1 MTFATRQNNTLDIFL
16 TNRPSL
22 INRCSPIPGLSD
34 HDAVFVES
42 PAMAKRGKPVKRKI
56 YLWKKADED
65 KMKSECDEFKRHF
78 LQTYNVTSSVEEMWK
93 YISTTL
99 TNILDSSVPSKMTSS
114 RFNQPW
120 INREVKSLSR
130 RKKRSFRKAKT
141 SKKEKDKRRYKQL
154 KAQTRDACKKAYND
168 YITNIISP
176 DCTSNPKRF
185 WGFINSKNKDSTG
198 VAPLKASDGLT
209 YSDPTTKAKIL
220 NNQFSSVFNSNEPDD
235 NIKSMGKNKF
245 PEMNSIY
252 ISEGGIYKMLQSLQV
267 HKATGPDGL
276 SARLLK
282 TAGAELASVFTVFF
296 QASLNQGI
304 IPKDWKKAD
313 VVPVFKKG
321 AKNRPENYRPVSLT
335 SITCKM
341 LEHIITSNIM
351 RHLEQHGILT
361 DAQHGFR
368 KQRSCE
374 TQLIITLQDLAKT
387 VDDRGQSDVV
397 LLDFSKAFDKV
408 PHKRLMHKLQHYG
421 IRSNLHSWIS
431 DFLRDRTQ
439 AVVLENGRSDT
450 APVQSG
456 VPQGSVLG
464 PTLFLLYINDL
475 PDYIVN
481 GSSVRLFADDCVL
494 YRRINRPE
502 DAILLQEDLEA
513 LQEWEKDWLMEFH
526 PQKCQIL
533 HITNKRQP
541 IRQPYK
547 IHGHILEEVESAKYL
562 GVNIHNK
569 LSWNTHIN
577 QVVKKA
583 NNTRAFL
590 QRNIYQCPRKTK
602 ELCYKTLVR
611 PQMEYA
617 SIIWDP
623 HTANYTQSLEMVQR
637 RAARFVTGD
646 FYRTSSVNNM
656 LHQLQWPTLQERR
669 AENKV
674 IMMFRIVNNLV
685 AIPTECLIPTAAT
698 VRGHNH
704 RYLVPYAR
712 TDTYQRSFFP
722 DTIRLW
728 NNLPSSIVACNS
740 INTFK
745 SELQNIKLR

>member
-1 MTFATRQNNTLDIFL
+1 
-16 TNRPSL
+16 
-22 INRCSPIPGLSD
+22 
-34 HDAVFVES
+34 
-42 PAMAKRGKPVKRKI
+42 
-56 YLWKKADED
+56 
-65 KMKSECDEFKRHF
+65 
-78 LQTYNVTSSVEEMWK
+78 
-93 YISTTL
+93 
-99 TNILDSSVPSKMTSS
+99 
-114 RFNQPW
+114 
-120 INREVKSLSR
+120 
-130 RKKRSFRKAKT
+130 
-141 SKKEKDKRRYKQL
+141 
-154 KAQTRDACKKAYND
+154 
-168 YITNIISP
+168 
-176 DCTSNPKRF
+176 
-185 WGFINSKNKDSTG
+185 
-198 VAPLKASDGLT
+198 
-209 YSDPTTKAKIL
+209 
-220 NNQFSSVFNSNEPDD
+220 
-235 NIKSMGKNKF
+235 
-245 PEMNSIY
+245 
-252 ISEGGIYKMLQSLQV
+252 
-267 HKATGPDGL
+267 
-276 SARLLK
+276 
-282 TAGAELASVFTVFF
+282 
-296 QASLNQGI
+296 
-304 IPKDWKKAD
+304 
-313 VVPVFKKG
+313 
-321 AKNRPENYRPVSLT
+321 
-335 SITCKM
+335 
-341 LEHIITSNIM
+341 
-351 RHLEQHGILT
+351 
-361 DAQHGFR
+361 
-368 KQRSCE
+368 
-374 TQLIITLQDLAKT
+374 
-387 VDDRGQSDVV
+387 
-397 LLDFSKAFDKV
+397 
-408 PHKRLMHKLQHYG
+408 MHKLQHYG

-450 APVQSG
+450 ASVLSG

-623 HTANYTQSLEMVQR
+623 HTANYTQSLKMVQR
-637 RAARFVTGD
+637 RTARFVTGD
-646 FYRTSSVNNM
+646 FYRTNSVNNM

-674 IMMFRIVNNLV
+674 IMMFQIVNNLV

-704 RYLVPYAR
+704 RYLVPCAR